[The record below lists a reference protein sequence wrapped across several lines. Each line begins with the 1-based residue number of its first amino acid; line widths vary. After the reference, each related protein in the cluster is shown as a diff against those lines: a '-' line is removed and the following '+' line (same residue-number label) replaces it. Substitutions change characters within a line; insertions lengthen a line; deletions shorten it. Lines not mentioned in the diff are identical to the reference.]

1 MRLPNSFTITL
12 RAWTV
17 LGVVA
22 AATLATALQQ
32 TVAVRDLNEAYRV
45 IAEERSPGYVA
56 LARAQRHFQ
65 MVGRHLNRMVIEAA
79 DAAAVAAQW
88 REVQAEI
95 ANFHTRNGQ
104 FEAGDPGQ
112 RPVAEANRQR
122 HAALEQAAVAVRD
135 AIAAG
140 QRDRAIEII
149 RTRVDPAVDGLRD
162 ALRDQVDANVRTQAE
177 MAAAARGTAAS
188 AIFAKWLSL
197 AAALGIAVV
206 TVFLVLGRGVAAP
219 MGRLTGK
226 AEELAAGQA
235 TEAGD
240 DTAALAR
247 RRDEVGR
254 LARAVTALSER
265 AARARAEEA
274 ALQTERAAAESRA
287 RTEAL
292 VAMAERV
299 EAETRGAVDAVG
311 TRMAGVT
318 EASQRVSDSAGRVS
332 AQSAAVA
339 AAASDALSATETVAS
354 AAEEMSASI
363 RSVTDQIANAAA
375 AAKEAVAG
383 VEAGVGTIR
392 GLQEAVGRIGEVARL
407 IADIAAQTNLLAL
420 NATIEAARAGE
431 AGKGFAVVAGE
442 VKALAT
448 QTAQRTEDITRQI
461 HLIEAATQEAVTA
474 VRGIEM
480 GVGALG
486 RTTGG
491 IADAIGQQTAAT
503 EEIARTIA
511 GAAAHVRD
519 VEARIAEVAQEARQS
534 GSEAAAMRAAADSAH
549 AGVGELRDALVRI
562 VRTATPEVDRR
573 AGPRAPAGGTVQALL
588 DGRPLGEVELL
599 DLSEGGA
606 GLRAAPGRV
615 AQGAALALVLAGTT
629 IPGRVASVAPDGR
642 IGLRFDRLDAATGAA
657 VARMIEGRRA
667 RAA

>member
-65 MVGRHLNRMVIEAA
+65 MVARHLNRMVIEAA
-79 DAAAVAAQW
+79 DPAAVAAQW

-112 RPVAEANRQR
+112 RHVAEANRQR

-197 AAALGIAVV
+197 AAGLGIAVV

-226 AEELAAGQA
+226 AEELAAGHA

-274 ALQTERAAAESRA
+274 ALQAERAAAETRA

-363 RSVTDQIANAAA
+363 R
-375 AAKEAVAG
+375 AVAG

-573 AGPRAPAGGTVQALL
+573 AGPRAPAGGTAQALL

-657 VARMIEGRRA
+657 VRRMIEGRRT